1 MGFSL
6 EGLFKQLEQVIND
19 NDIDKQEQLTKLI
32 KKIEWWKS
40 YAIQCGIMKDT

>member
-6 EGLFKQLEQVIND
+6 ESLFNQLEQVINND
-19 NDIDKQEQLTKLI
+19 DIDEKEQLAVLI

-40 YAIQCGIMKDT
+40 YAIQCGSMKST